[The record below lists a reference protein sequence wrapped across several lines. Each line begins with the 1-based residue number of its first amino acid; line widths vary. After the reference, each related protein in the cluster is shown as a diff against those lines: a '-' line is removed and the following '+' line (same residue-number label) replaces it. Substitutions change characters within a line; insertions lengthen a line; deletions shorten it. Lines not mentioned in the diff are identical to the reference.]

1 MRKSLLKSFQGS
13 EGRPHLIEALIS
25 QPLIADRDLAL
36 AVERRLK
43 LEEVPAGAILID
55 QNASDTDL
63 FLILKGTFSVAID
76 DRVVASRKAGEHV
89 GEMAVVDP
97 RTPRSATV
105 TATVDSVIARI
116 SEADFSDLADKY
128 PRMWRRIAVE
138 LASRLRN
145 QNADAYEWK
154 KAGCAG

>member
-13 EGRPHLIEALIS
+13 EGRRHLIEGLIS
-25 QPLIADRDLAL
+25 QPLIADRGLAL

-43 LEEVPAGAILID
+43 LEEVPAGAMLIE

-63 FLILKGTFSVAID
+63 FLILQGEFSIAIGGRIVA
-76 DRVVASRKAGEHV
+76 RKRAGEYV

-145 QNADAYEWK
+145 QNADAHEWK
-154 KAGCAG
+154 RAGCAG